1 MGSLFGS
8 KPKQVGPTQADIEA
22 ASRPYGLM
30 TPTGGITWDYDAK
43 TGEAYISPEMQAFAD
58 RLMGRATTQA
68 GAITAYDPTQA
79 AQQYYQQYVE
89 PDLLQQQER
98 ERLSLESRLLGQGML
113 GATGGA
119 LQLGD
124 LFRAQSAEQRAARG
138 ESFTQSQAMLDS
150 MRQRELADIAA
161 AASIYESPATLFQ
174 TGAGV
179 GQGLGQIMAG
189 YKPTY
194 TQSGGGFGQALLG
207 LGTALATGGA
217 FGAGGLF
224 AGGAGAAGGAAA
236 GGLGGGFSVASNP
249 GMLSDIRLKTNIKLT
264 GKTSTGIK
272 LYTWEWNSK
281 AKELGLDWGPTT
293 GVMAQEIKDIIPEAV
308 LMGND
313 GYYRVDY
320 SKVV

>member
-8 KPKQVGPTQADIEA
+8 KPQQVGPTQAEIEA

-30 TPTGGITWDYDAK
+30 GPTGGITWDYENKMGTA
-43 TGEAYISPEMQAFAD
+43 TLSPEMAALAS

-68 GAITAYDPTQA
+68 GATTAYDPTQA

-89 PDLLQQQER
+89 PDLLQQQQR

-179 GQGLGQIMAG
+179 GQGIGGIMAS
-189 YKPTY
+189 YRPTY
-194 TQSGGGFGQALLG
+194 TQGSSGLLG
-207 LGTALATGGA
+207 GLMPALGSY
-217 FGAGGLF
+217 AGSASGSAAITKGLTSLF
-224 AGGAGAAGGAAA
+224 A
-236 GGLGGGFSVASNP
+236 
-249 GMLSDIRLKTNIKLT
+249 MSDSRLKENVVKIGVTDNGLNWYK
-264 GKTSTGIK
+264 
-272 LYTWEWNSK
+272 WDWNDK
-281 AKELGLDWGPTT
+281 AKELGVDNHRTI
-293 GVMAQEIKDIIPEAV
+293 GVMAQEVMNIIPEAV
-308 LMGND
+308 IMADD

>member
-30 TPTGGITWDYDAK
+30 GPTGGITWDYDAK
-43 TGEAYISPEMQAFAD
+43 MGTATLSPEMAALAD

-179 GQGLGQIMAG
+179 GQGLGNIMAS
-189 YKPTY
+189 YQPTY
-194 TQSGGGFGQALLG
+194 TKGSSGLFGGLASGIAGGMGSTLGQY
-207 LGTALATGGA
+207 
-217 FGAGGLF
+217 GAGMLI
-224 AGGAGAAGGAAA
+224 AG
-236 GGLGGGFSVASNP
+236 
-249 GMLSDIRLKTNIKLT
+249 SDSRLKENIKKVGT
-264 GKTSTGIK
+264 TKSGIN
-272 LYTWEWNSK
+272 LYSWKWNSK